1 MTTLK
6 SVTPEEAKQWLD
18 EGRAVLIDIRER
30 DEHARECIDGACLTS
45 LSRFDPAAVA
55 GDRGKI
61 AIFHCK
67 SGMRTQTNARRLA
80 ECGFADA
87 YYLAGGIEA
96 WKRAGY
102 PVRTTG

>member
-6 SVTPEEAKQWLD
+6 PVSAEEAKQWID
-18 EGRAVLIDIRER
+18 AGRAVLIDIRER

-45 LSRFDPAAVA
+45 LSCFDA
-55 GDRGKI
+55 GAIEADRGKI
-61 AIFHCK
+61 AVFHCK

-102 PVRTTG
+102 PVRTAR